1 MVRSDRKRGHGPET
15 APPRAPRDMLPLAPP
30 AGMRDLL
37 PPHAAARRRLAR
49 AISESFARYG
59 YELVTTPPFEHAD
72 VIERGLDTVDRRDLL
87 RFVDSDTGEVA
98 LLRPDITPQIARVV
112 ATRLAS
118 RPPPYR
124 LAYEGQVI
132 RRRRGRARRQRQ
144 IAQAGIEC
152 IGLGG
157 PGADVEVIELASRTL
172 DGLGLRGHRIELGL
186 SPVARTALAALP
198 EALRG
203 EAAEALS
210 RKDRSA
216 LEALA
221 ARAGLRGRARAVLV
235 EMVDLWGGPEVL
247 AEARRIFA
255 SPASAERLDA
265 LEEVHAQL
273 VAHGLGDRLVL
284 DLGEVRGFGYYTGPS
299 FTLLAEG
306 PGEAIGGGGRYDELL
321 GRFGAPFP
329 ATGMGLDLDHL
340 EWALASEGVRAE
352 DDGCARLV
360 IRGADA
366 RATARAALA
375 LRAAGL
381 VAATLPDADDEG
393 ALAFARAWGYD
404 AVIAVGRRGLT
415 ARRVSDGAIARWGSG
430 EEDAAALGR
439 WARAKAGDLPARAR

>member
-1 MVRSDRKRGHGPET
+1 
-15 APPRAPRDMLPLAPP
+15 
-30 AGMRDLL
+30 MRDLL

-49 AISESFARYG
+49 AIAESFASYG

-72 VIERGLDTVDRRDLL
+72 VIERGLETLDRRELL

-112 ATRLAS
+112 ATRLAD

-172 DGLGLRGHRIELGL
+172 EAIGLRRHRIELGL
-186 SPVARTALAALP
+186 SPVARTALAAVP

-203 EAAEALS
+203 DAAEALS

-216 LEALA
+216 LVALA
-221 ARAGLRGRARAVLV
+221 ARAGLRGRARATLV

-247 AEARRIFA
+247 DAARRLF
-255 SPASAERLDA
+255 PGRDSAERLAA
-265 LEEVHAQL
+265 LEEVHARL
-273 VAHGLGDRLVL
+273 VAHGMGDRLVL

-306 PGEAIGGGGRYDELL
+306 PGEAIGGGGRYDDLL

-329 ATGMGLDLDHL
+329 ATGLGLDLDHL
-340 EWALASEGVRAE
+340 EWALASEGATAVDE
-352 DDGCARLV
+352 GPARLLL
-360 IRGADA
+360 RGGEA
-366 RATARAALA
+366 RSAARAASA

-381 VAATLPDADDEG
+381 VAATLPETDEGG

-404 AVIAVGRRGLT
+404 AVIAVGPKTLT
-415 ARRVSDGAIARWGSG
+415 ARRVHDGATARWRVD
-430 EEDAAALGR
+430 EDVTALAR
-439 WARAKAGDLPARAR
+439 WARAKAG

>member
-1 MVRSDRKRGHGPET
+1 S
-15 APPRAPRDMLPLAPP
+15 LPLAPP

-49 AISESFARYG
+49 AIAESFASYG

-72 VIERGLDTVDRRDLL
+72 VIERGLETLDRRELL
-87 RFVDSDTGEVA
+87 RFVDADTGEVA

-112 ATRLAS
+112 ATRLAD

-172 DGLGLRGHRIELGL
+172 EAIGLRRHRIELGL
-186 SPVARTALAALP
+186 SPVARTALSALP
-198 EALRG
+198 APMRG

-221 ARAGLRGRARAVLV
+221 TRAGVRGKARATLI
-235 EMVDLWGGPEVL
+235 EMVDLWGGREVL
-247 AEARRIFA
+247 DAARRIF
-255 SPASAERLDA
+255 PGRDSAERLDA
-265 LEEVHAQL
+265 LEEVHAEL
-273 VAHGLGDRLVL
+273 VAHGLGERLVL

-306 PGEAIGGGGRYDELL
+306 PGESIGGGGRYDDLL

-329 ATGMGLDLDHL
+329 ATGLGLDLDHL
-340 EWALASEGVRAE
+340 EWALASEGAIASAKGPAKLVLLGGE
-352 DDGCARLV
+352 ARSM
-360 IRGADA
+360 
-366 RATARAALA
+366 ARAATT
-375 LRAAGL
+375 LRDAGL
-381 VAATLPDADDEG
+381 VAAMLPGSDEDG

-404 AVIAVGRRGLT
+404 AVIAVGRKGLT
-415 ARRVSDGAIARWGSG
+415 ARRVHDGASARWNVD
-430 EEDAAALGR
+430 EDVAALGR
-439 WARAKAGDLPARAR
+439 WARAVTG

>member
-1 MVRSDRKRGHGPET
+1 M
-15 APPRAPRDMLPLAPP
+15 PLAPP

-49 AISESFARYG
+49 AIAESFASYG
-59 YELVTTPPFEHAD
+59 YELVTTPPFEHAE
-72 VIERGLDTVDRRDLL
+72 VIERGLDTVDRRELL

-112 ATRLAS
+112 ATRLLD

-124 LAYEGQVI
+124 LAYEGHVI

-172 DGLGLRGHRIELGL
+172 ERLGLRGYRIELGL
-186 SPVARTALAALP
+186 SPVARNALTAMP
-198 EALRG
+198 DALRG

-216 LEALA
+216 LEALT
-221 ARAGLRGRARAVLV
+221 ARAGVRGRARSTLLAMV
-235 EMVDLWGGPEVL
+235 ELWGGRDVL
-247 AEARRIFA
+247 DEARRIF
-255 SPASAERLDA
+255 PGRDSAERLDA
-265 LEEVHAQL
+265 LAELHARL
-273 VAHGLGDRLVL
+273 MTHGLGDRVML
-284 DLGEVRGFGYYTGPS
+284 DLGEIRGFGYYTGPS

-306 PGEAIGGGGRYDELL
+306 PGEAIGGGGRYDDLL

-329 ATGMGLDLDHL
+329 ATGFGLDLDHL
-340 EWALASEGVRAE
+340 EWALASESVPASDEGPAR
-352 DDGCARLV
+352 CAV
-360 IRGADA
+360 RGADH
-366 RATARAALA
+366 RAVQRAASA

-381 VAATLPDADDEG
+381 VVATLPESDDEG

-404 AVIAVGRRGLT
+404 AVVSVSNKKTLG
-415 ARRVSDGAIARWGSG
+415 ARRLSDGAIARWNVDA
-430 EEDAAALGR
+430 DAAALAR
-439 WARAKAGDLPARAR
+439 WARVKNAG